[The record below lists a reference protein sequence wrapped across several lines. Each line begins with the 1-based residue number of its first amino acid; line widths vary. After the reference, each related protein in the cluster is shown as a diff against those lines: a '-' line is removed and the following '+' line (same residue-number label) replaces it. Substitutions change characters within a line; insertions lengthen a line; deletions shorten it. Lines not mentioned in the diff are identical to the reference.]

1 MVDLYKI
8 KKDSEEQFD
17 KEKFWKVAEAIV
29 KITLNI
35 IGIPPDL
42 IFSLKEARKE
52 AFLQETISILK
63 ANIDELQFEQLQQ
76 TEDISSIKIQ
86 LNKFI
91 EQQQLIK
98 SEFLALIKKQFS
110 FPQTLSPL
118 QTYFSQLPSKDPHKF
133 LFDNDLIYFP
143 ETEVNIINQIE
154 NQFLEN
160 KNKYA
165 LISGIPE
172 TGKSILGYKIGF
184 NLIEKGYSVFYIRF
198 DSLPDKNL
206 LWQDLLFLNTTG
218 KSLIIADNSHIS
230 LNDAAYIIQNYDKI
244 QNLNFLFLS
253 RPTDK
258 YEQQLSEYDNVSFKD
273 YFDSTY
279 YNISLESFTEKAAG
293 IIHKYKKWYEN
304 KYNESLVIGNEK
316 FVINNSQRNLL
327 TLYYNLLYWKPSTR
341 LDKHI
346 DKEQIFRDLF
356 DEYLKGKN
364 LEKLL
369 LIASLYKYEIY
380 YEAKDNETEELNNL
394 VNDGIL
400 RNHPFSPY
408 YYLYHS
414 SFAKLLLNTF
424 TIHTS
429 FKRYNDLE
437 YFCLLKL
444 QDYILSFDD
453 YPLNLGELFHNLVNN
468 HGQSIAVKLLR
479 NENIYK
485 KFINYYLNN
494 GQYLK
499 LLFILY
505 RIGKKNKKLVKTIFN
520 KLPAK
525 KWAEDFRNFSIAGI
539 SVGLLKLN
547 NTAPEKALEVLS
559 EFNIKELIEFSFGTK
574 FNLLANSL
582 RELDLLS
589 GQRKIGYKIYQAL
602 SMDQILTKIYDSS
615 LSHIGKG
622 LSELYRVDKQKT
634 KSIVNQLNIEKLQH
648 NFKDY
653 NIKYISKML
662 NELSELDQNVAISLF
677 HSLDNNK
684 LIENLKLLEVEGIG
698 RSLKEFNKIDSD
710 KARELFLQL
719 EDQFLLELLNRSSLE
734 QISQSLSE
742 LNAVDKEKTKY
753 LFQSLDNQTLLNKLH
768 NKNLTFQ
775 KIGIVVHNFK
785 KYDDDFSR
793 IRYLL
798 SKADRKNIVKKASAV
813 DFNNFCISIAS
824 LKSFDNELAIAIWKS
839 IDKAKLLLKAQSEHL
854 KNIGGALN
862 KLKNFDKISAYHFA
876 EQINWE
882 NVIDRSKNITFT
894 QLANSLTNLKSF
906 NKTLARKIYNL
917 FEINWLVR
925 KAKNSQTSLIKDSL
939 RKLRTIDEKK
949 SREIFELLDIK

>member
-1 MVDLYKI
+1 MVNHYQI
-8 KKDSEEQFD
+8 KKNSEDNFD
-17 KEKFWKVAEAIV
+17 RIKWFKLARAF
-29 KITLNI
+29 LSY
-35 IGIPPDL
+35 IGIPTDL
-42 IFSLKEARKE
+42 LLAFKDAREEA
-52 AFLQETISILK
+52 LLNETIEFLK
-63 ANIDELQFEQLQQ
+63 ANIGELKIAQLQVAD
-76 TEDISSIKIQ
+76 DITTIKIQ
-86 LNKFI
+86 L
-91 EQQQLIK
+91 E
-98 SEFLALIKKQFS
+98 EFLVEQKLIRNEFLDLLKVKFH
-110 FPQTLSPL
+110 FPQILTSL

-143 ETEVNIINQIE
+143 QSEINIINQVE
-154 NQFLEN
+154 KQLLEN
-160 KNKYA
+160 EKKYS

-184 NLIEKGYSVFYIRF
+184 NFIEKGYSVFYIRF
-198 DSLPDKNL
+198 DSLPDINL
-206 LWQDLLFLNTTG
+206 LWQDLLFLNATG
-218 KSLIIADNSHIS
+218 KTLIIADNCHVS
-230 LNDAAYIIQNYDKI
+230 LNDAAYIVQHYDKI

-253 RPTDK
+253 RPTDN
-258 YEQQLSEYDNVSFKD
+258 YEQQLSEYDNLSFKD
-273 YFDSTY
+273 YFESSNF
-279 YNISLESFTEKAAG
+279 NISQEPFIEKASG
-293 IIHKYKKWYEN
+293 IIHKYKGWYEN
-304 KYNESLVIGNEK
+304 EYNETLVIGNEK
-316 FVINNSQRNLL
+316 FVINNSQKNLL
-327 TLYYNLLYWKPSTR
+327 TLYYNLLYWKPSTQ

-346 DKEQIFRDLF
+346 DKEKIFRELF

-380 YEAKDNETEELNNL
+380 YEAKENETQELNNL

-400 RNHPFSPY
+400 RNHPFSSY

-414 SFAKLLLNTF
+414 SFAKLLLNSYTV
-424 TIHTS
+424 HTA
-429 FKRYNDLE
+429 FKRYRDLE
-437 YFCLLKL
+437 NLCLIKL

-453 YPLNLGELFHNLVNN
+453 YPLNLGELFHNLINN

-479 NENIYK
+479 NENIFK

-505 RIGKKNKKLVKTIFN
+505 RIGKKNKSLVKTIFN
-520 KLPAK
+520 KLPAT

-547 NTAPEKALEVLS
+547 NTAPEKASEVLS
-559 EFNIKELIEFSFGTK
+559 EFNIEELIEYSIGTK

-589 GQRKIGYKIYQAL
+589 GQKKIGYKIYQSL
-602 SMDQILTKIYDSS
+602 SMDLLLAKIYDSS

-634 KSIVNQLNIEKLQH
+634 KSIVNQLDIEKLQH
-648 NFKDY
+648 NFNDY

-662 NELSELDQNVAISLF
+662 NELAELDQNVAILLF

-684 LIENLKLLEVEGIG
+684 LIENLKLLEIEGIG

-710 KARELFLQL
+710 RARELFLQL
-719 EDQFLLELLNRSSLE
+719 EDQLILDSLNRSSLE

-742 LNAVDKEKTKY
+742 MNAVDKEKTKN

-768 NKNLTFQ
+768 NKNITFQ
-775 KIGIVVHNFK
+775 KIGIVVQNFK
-785 KYDDDFSR
+785 KYDADFSK

-798 SKADRKNIVKKASAV
+798 SKADRKNIVKKAFAV
-813 DFNNFCISIAS
+813 DFNNFCISIAT
-824 LKSFDNELAIAIWKS
+824 LKSFDKELALTIWES
-839 IDKAKLLLKAQSEHL
+839 IDKSKLLLKAQAEHL

-862 KLKNFDKISAYHFA
+862 KLKNFDSISAYHFA

-882 NVIDRSKNITFT
+882 KVIDRSKNITFT

-906 NKTLARKIYNL
+906 NKALARKIYNL
-917 FEINWLVR
+917 FKIDWLVR

-939 RKLRTIDEKK
+939 RKLRTIDEKR

>member
-1 MVDLYKI
+1 MVNHYQI
-8 KKDSEEQFD
+8 KKDSEDNFNRI
-17 KEKFWKVAEAIV
+17 KWFKLARAF
-29 KITLNI
+29 LSY
-35 IGIPPDL
+35 IGIPTDL
-42 IFSLKEARKE
+42 LLAFKDAREEA
-52 AFLQETISILK
+52 LLHETIAFLK
-63 ANIDELQFEQLQQ
+63 ANIDELKIEQLQVSD
-76 TEDISSIKIQ
+76 DITDIKFQ
-86 LNKFI
+86 LQEILEEQKLIRNDFLGLLKGKFH
-91 EQQQLIK
+91 
-98 SEFLALIKKQFS
+98 
-110 FPQTLSPL
+110 FPQVLTTL
-118 QTYFSQLPSKDPHKF
+118 QNYFSQLPSKDPHKF

-143 ETEVNIINQIE
+143 SNEIDIINKIE
-154 NQFLEN
+154 RKFIEN

-165 LISGIPE
+165 LISGTPE

-206 LWQDLLFLNTTG
+206 LWQDLLFLNTSG
-218 KSLIIADNSHIS
+218 KSLVIADNCHIS
-230 LNDAAYIIQNYDKI
+230 LNDAAYMVQNYDKI

-253 RPTDK
+253 RPTDN
-258 YEQQLSEYDNVSFKD
+258 YEQQLSEYDNLSFKD
-273 YFDSTY
+273 YFESSY
-279 YNISLESFTEKAAG
+279 FNISPESFTEKASG
-293 IIHKYKKWYEN
+293 IIHTYKKWYEN
-304 KYNESLVIGNEK
+304 KCNETLVIGNEK
-316 FVINNSQRNLL
+316 FVINNSHKNLI
-327 TLYYNLLYWKPSTR
+327 TLYYNLLYWKPSTQ
-341 LDKHI
+341 LSKHTN
-346 DKEQIFRDLF
+346 KEQIFRELF

-369 LIASLYKYEIY
+369 LIASLYKYEIN
-380 YEAKDNETEELNNL
+380 YEAKENEIEDLNKL
-394 VNDGIL
+394 VTDGIL
-400 RNHPFSPY
+400 RNHPFSSY

-414 SFAKLLLNTF
+414 SFAKLLLNSY

-437 YFCLLKL
+437 HLCLVKL
-444 QDYILSFDD
+444 QDYIISFDD
-453 YPLNLGELFHNLVNN
+453 YPLNLGDLFHNLINN
-468 HGQSIAVKLLR
+468 HGQNIAVKLLR

-485 KFINYYLNN
+485 RFINYYLND

-505 RIGKKNKKLVKTIFN
+505 RIGKKNKNLVKTIFN

-525 KWAEDFRNFSIAGI
+525 KWADDFRNFSIAGI

-559 EFNIKELIEFSFGTK
+559 EFSIKELVEFSTGTK

-589 GQRKIGYKIYQAL
+589 GQKKIGYNIYQAL
-602 SMDQILTKIYDSS
+602 SIDLLLAKIYASS

-634 KSIVNQLNIEKLQH
+634 RSIIKQLETERLQQS
-648 NFKDY
+648 FTEY

-662 NELSELDQNVAISLF
+662 NELSELDKNISVLLF
-677 HSLDNNK
+677 HSLDKNK
-684 LIENLKLLEVEGIG
+684 LLENLKLLEAEGIG

-710 KARELFLQL
+710 KARELFLQI
-719 EDQFLLELLNRSSLE
+719 EDQFILDSLKRSSLE

-742 LNAVDKEKTKY
+742 MYAVDKEKTKR
-753 LFQSLDNQTLLNKLH
+753 LFHSFDNHTLLNKLH
-768 NKNLTFQ
+768 NKNITFQ

-785 KYDDDFSR
+785 KYDDDFSK
-793 IRYLL
+793 IRYLF
-798 SKADRKNIVKKASAV
+798 SQADRKNIVKKASAV

-824 LKSFDNELAIAIWKS
+824 LKSFDKDLALTIWES

-862 KLKNFDKISAYHFA
+862 KLTNFDRVSAYRFA
-876 EQINWE
+876 EQINW
-882 NVIDRSKNITFT
+882 NKIIDRSKNITFT

-906 NKTLARKIYNL
+906 DKNLSRKIYNL
-917 FEINWLVR
+917 LEIEWLVR
-925 KAKNSQTSLIKDSL
+925 KARNSQKSLIKDSL
-939 RKLRTIDEKK
+939 RKLRTIDEKR
-949 SREIFELLDIK
+949 SREIFEQLNIKL